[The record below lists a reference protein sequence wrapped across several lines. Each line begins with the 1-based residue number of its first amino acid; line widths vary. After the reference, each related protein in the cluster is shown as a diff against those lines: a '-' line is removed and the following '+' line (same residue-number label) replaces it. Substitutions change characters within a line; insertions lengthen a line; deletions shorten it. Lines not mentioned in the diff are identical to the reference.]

1 MDFHQSSKI
10 CAGLSAR
17 GVACLVVESWILF
30 GEKNCP
36 LGRFLSPALCTASH
50 RVLRPWGLIL
60 VESRLPGGV
69 FLRMKPSDTLGGNL
83 GFSPN
88 GGLRGRNSMRSGA
101 KGGAQGWTAVFAPTI
116 AVNGCAGYSTCAELP
131 KHKSEPICSSFQYVL
146 DGYTG
151 SRVAKILRYISS
163 VSVAV
168 RTRFGLPFV
177 GS

>member
-1 MDFHQSSKI
+1 MV
-10 CAGLSAR
+10 L
-17 GVACLVVESWILF
+17 ESWILF

-36 LGRFLSPALCTASH
+36 VGRFLSPALCTASH

-60 VESRLPGGV
+60 VESHPTGEAFSRIKAQNSFG
-69 FLRMKPSDTLGGNL
+69 RNL

-88 GGLRGRNSMRSGA
+88 GGLRGRNPMRSGA

-146 DGYTG
+146 DGHTG

-163 VSVAV
+163 VSVAA